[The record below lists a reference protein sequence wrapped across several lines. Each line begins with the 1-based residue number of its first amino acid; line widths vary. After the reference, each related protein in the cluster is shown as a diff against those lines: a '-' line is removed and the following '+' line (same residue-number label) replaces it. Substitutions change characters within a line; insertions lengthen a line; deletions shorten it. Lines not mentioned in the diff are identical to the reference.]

1 MQWLRIVQGRTTLCQ
16 RTTPVERNDQPR
28 TGRACAC
35 LFSRRQ
41 SEEGSARLCSILPR
55 LAEPHARRGFLNDK
69 QVTALSNSCASVGL
83 WLRSMLEVA
92 RLYGCRA
99 GELKQ
104 LRVGQVDISA
114 GTVNLEQTKNGED
127 RVIVMAPTSTVK
139 ALLKQCTSGKSST
152 DYVFTRTT
160 VSR

>member
-1 MQWLRIVQGRTTLCQ
+1 LNATINRELAVL
-16 RTTPVERNDQPR
+16 V
-28 TGRACAC
+28 RAFSLAVKAKKVPPAC
-35 LFSRRQ
+35 VPSF
-41 SEEGSARLCSILPR
+41 PR
-55 LAEPHARRGFLNDK
+55 LAEPHAHRGFLDDK